1 MYTKKMA
8 IEDPFSLKQSLSRN
22 LLTQTNKYIINV
34 ISKSCLYFVLNT
46 HCIIENLQMEP
57 NIKEEK
63 YKIVEKLIAETGILD
78 ARKTNGLLEEDH
90 DDQDEDENDIEN
102 MENGDESFLQTGDS
116 VEEDENDDLFYFNN
130 KTKPYKNKKTRK
142 ISTKKTNTLENI
154 DNLTK
159 EIDSLLKVKSL
170 PNENLEKCNAKNSLS
185 LEMESL
191 SSITHLQCN
200 ESEDLDL
207 DDEEGELGNDSENN
221 DEDITEEEEE
231 TDIDENHSTTDVE
244 SENNEDLFFKLD
256 SLETKTEYEHTN
268 LLNKYSTNEYETAA
282 RSCISYILKRV
293 VETSE
298 TFYEQMPNVTVTLL
312 VETKENLREQAKKNF
327 KFTAS
332 TLGFPKSPPLICS
345 LCNKD
350 GHLQSDC
357 PQDRLPTLEE
367 LPKMTDKWRE
377 VLDRIC
383 HCIMSN
389 LINF

>member
-1 MYTKKMA
+1 MA
-8 IEDPFSLKQSLSRN
+8 IEDPFSLKQSLPRN

-46 HCIIENLQMEP
+46 HCVIENLQTEP
-57 NIKEEK
+57 GIKEEK
-63 YKIVEKLIAETGILD
+63 FKIVEKLIAETGILD
-78 ARKTNGLLEEDH
+78 AKKTNGLLEDDH

-102 MENGDESFLQTGDS
+102 IENGDDSFLQTGDS
-116 VEEDENDDLFYFNN
+116 VDEDENDDLFYYN
-130 KTKPYKNKKTRK
+130 KTKPDKIKKTRK

-154 DNLTK
+154 NNLTK
-159 EIDSLLKVKSL
+159 EIGSLLKLKSL
-170 PNENLEKCNAKNSLS
+170 PNDNLDINDAKNSLS
-185 LEMESL
+185 LETESPASL
-191 SSITHLQCN
+191 TPLQCN

-207 DDEEGELGNDSENN
+207 DDEEGDLGNDSENN
-221 DEDITEEEEE
+221 DEDVTEEEEE
-231 TDIDENHSTTDVE
+231 TDNDENQSSTDIE
-244 SENNEDLFFKLD
+244 SENNDDSFFKLD
-256 SLETKTEYEHTN
+256 SLETKTEYEQSS

-282 RSCISYILKRV
+282 RSCISYILKRI

-312 VETKENLREQAKKNF
+312 AEAKESVREQAKKNF

-350 GHLQSDC
+350 GHLQNDC